1 MEYNTVLDKRIEGTG
16 LKKPGV
22 ARQLAAGS
30 SSANTALTSTC
41 ERISIRA
48 EGADI
53 RYSIGTS
60 SQTANANTSHW
71 IADNERL
78 DLDVPIGANIGII
91 RDASTDGVLEV
102 TEFVNY

>member
-1 MEYNTVLDKRIEGTG
+1 MAYITVSGQRIEGPG
-16 LKKPGV
+16 LRKPGV

-60 SQTANANTSHW
+60 SQTANASTSHW

-102 TEFVNY
+102 TEFANY